1 MKVIFFILTSIIFS
15 NNIFLEKNNP
25 ILGKVPL
32 SKTNNGIDVPEDFID
47 LLYLKL
53 ITESLYS
60 NNQPNFKSEHKIFLT
75 QTDSSDLDSFD
86 IKWVE
91 ILSGK
96 NYAGS
101 LVWNESFHSKL
112 LLLLNDNWN
121 IQQVLDHIILEDT
134 NQKLYIFK
142 KITKI

>member
-121 IQQVLDHIILEDT
+121 IDQVIDYLILENK
-134 NQKLYIFK
+134 NQKL
-142 KITKI
+142 